1 MTVLVPITYK
11 GGVYRHDI
19 VIDLIDDLGGYIV
32 QKHMIAQE
40 VVLQSLVPKDDIELI
55 RTISRPLAGIVI
67 EAPLVGTEIAV
78 VSPSLEIHHLPHTS
92 CDVAEYLRSAGAKTN
107 MIGLARGFG
116 KRIANLNI
124 EERDIIN
131 EHDCAVF
138 MLGNFESCIEYKMP
152 ALRRGITV
160 PIILTGRP
168 STEALQRIID
178 PPVDGYVG
186 GIGRIGHRMK
196 RQEGEIDRLDA
207 LVDEVSTVLSRKRE
221 EVAKDP
227 LSVNPARLMTVLD
240 DAMEITERS
249 THPTPITV
257 QIRALRVKLP
267 YDTYADAI
275 AAIEIE
281 NGVRI
286 GDITRI
292 LPSRM
297 RDYILI
303 HIRPFSETKIIV

>member
-1 MTVLVPITYK
+1 MTALVPITYK

-19 VIDLIDDLGGYIV
+19 IIDLIDDLGGYIV

-55 RTISRPLAGIVI
+55 RKISRPLAGVVY

-131 EHDCAVF
+131 EHDCAVY

-152 ALRRGITV
+152 ALRKGITV

-168 STEALQRIID
+168 PTEALQRIID
-178 PPVDGYVG
+178 PPVDGSVG
-186 GIGRIGHRMK
+186 GIGRIGHRTK
-196 RQEGEIDRLDA
+196 QQEGEIEHLDRL
-207 LVDEVSTVLSRKRE
+207 VEEVARVISQKRE
-221 EVAKDP
+221 EVAKDA
-227 LSVNPARLMTVLD
+227 LSVNPARLMAVLD
-240 DAMEITERS
+240 DAMEITKGS
-249 THPTPITV
+249 THPTPIVV

-267 YDTYADAI
+267 YDSYADAI

-281 NGVRI
+281 NGVKI
-286 GDITRI
+286 GDITQI
-292 LPSRM
+292 FPSRM

-303 HIRPFSETKIIV
+303 RIRPFSETKIMV

>member
-19 VIDLIDDLGGYIV
+19 VVDLIDDLGGYIV

-55 RTISRPLAGIVI
+55 RKISRPLAGIVY

-152 ALRRGITV
+152 ALRKGITV

-168 STEALQRIID
+168 PTEALQRIID

-196 RQEGEIDRLDA
+196 RQEGEIDHLDT
-207 LVDEVSTVLSRKRE
+207 LIEEVARVISQKRE

-227 LSVNPARLMTVLD
+227 LSVNPARLMAVLD
-240 DAMEITERS
+240 DAMEITKGS
-249 THPTPITV
+249 IHPTPIVV

-275 AAIEIE
+275 GAIEIE
-281 NGVRI
+281 NGVI
-286 GDITRI
+286 IADITQI
-292 LPSRM
+292 FPSRM

-303 HIRPFSETKIIV
+303 RIRPFSETKIMV

>member
-19 VIDLIDDLGGYIV
+19 IIDLIDDLGGGYIV

-55 RTISRPLAGIVI
+55 RKISRPLAGVVY

-78 VSPSLEIHHLPHTS
+78 VSPSLEIHHLPPHTS

-116 KRIANLNI
+116 KRIANLSI

-138 MLGNFESCIEYKMP
+138 MLGNFESCIEYKLP

-178 PPVDGYVG
+178 PPPVDGYVG

-196 RQEGEIDRLDA
+196 RQEGEIDHLDS
-207 LVDEVSTVLSRKRE
+207 LVEEVSAVLSRKRE
-221 EVAKDP
+221 EVAKDT
-227 LSVNPARLMTVLD
+227 LSVNPARLMAVLD
-240 DAMEITERS
+240 DAMDITKRS
-249 THPTPITV
+249 THPTPIVV
-257 QIRALRVKLP
+257 QVRALRVKLP

-281 NGVRI
+281 NGVKI
-286 GDITRI
+286 GDITHI

-297 RDYILI
+297 R
-303 HIRPFSETKIIV
+303 IIS

>member
-1 MTVLVPITYK
+1 M
-11 GGVYRHDI
+11 
-19 VIDLIDDLGGYIV
+19 
-32 QKHMIAQE
+32 
-40 VVLQSLVPKDDIELI
+40 
-55 RTISRPLAGIVI
+55 
-67 EAPLVGTEIAV
+67 
-78 VSPSLEIHHLPHTS
+78 
-92 CDVAEYLRSAGAKTN
+92 
-107 MIGLARGFG
+107 
-116 KRIANLNI
+116 
-124 EERDIIN
+124 
-131 EHDCAVF
+131 
-138 MLGNFESCIEYKMP
+138 MLGNFESCIEYKID
-152 ALRRGITV
+152 ALRRGINV

-168 STEALQRIID
+168 STEALKRIID

-186 GIGRIGHRMK
+186 GIGRIGHRM
-196 RQEGEIDRLDA
+196 RQQDGEIDRLDA
-207 LVDEVSTVLSRKRE
+207 LVEEVSSVLSKKRE

-227 LSVNPARLMTVLD
+227 LSVNPARLMAVLD
-240 DAMEITERS
+240 DAMDITERS

-267 YDTYADAI
+267 YDVYADSI

-303 HIRPFSETKIIV
+303 RIRPFSETKIMV